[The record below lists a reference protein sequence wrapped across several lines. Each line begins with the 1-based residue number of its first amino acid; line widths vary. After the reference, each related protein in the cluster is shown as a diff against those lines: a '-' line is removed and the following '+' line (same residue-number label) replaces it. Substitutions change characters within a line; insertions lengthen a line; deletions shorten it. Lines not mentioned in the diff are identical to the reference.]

1 MLGLRRIKNYCD
13 TAVIR
18 CDEVH
23 ADVMIRGLIEE
34 EREGK
39 ILLRRYVGIVD
50 KKIVHAS
57 CQQIPVEIIST

>member
-1 MLGLRRIKNYCD
+1 MIKNYCD
-13 TAVIR
+13 TDVIH

-23 ADVMIRGLIEE
+23 ADVMNRGLIEE

-50 KKIVHAS
+50 KNIVHTS
-57 CQQIPVEIIST
+57 CQQSEMKIIST

>member
-1 MLGLRRIKNYCD
+1 M
-13 TAVIR
+13 IR

-23 ADVMIRGLIEE
+23 ADVMNRGLIEE

-50 KKIVHAS
+50 KKISQAS
-57 CQQIPVEIIST
+57 RQKNQMEIIST